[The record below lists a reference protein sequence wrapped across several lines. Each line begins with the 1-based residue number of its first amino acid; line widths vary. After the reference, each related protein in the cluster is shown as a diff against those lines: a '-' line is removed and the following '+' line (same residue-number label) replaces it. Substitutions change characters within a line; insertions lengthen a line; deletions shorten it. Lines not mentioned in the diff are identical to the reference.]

1 MKLKLIKLNCKNVG
15 AYGIENISTGDT
27 IELSGHSAEKARNN
41 PDFTEVL
48 TKAKKNGNRS
58 GNKKQSK
65 L

>member
-1 MKLKLIKLNCKNVG
+1 MKFKLIKSKCKNVG

-48 TKAKKNGNRS
+48 TKAKKNGKSS
-58 GNKKQSK
+58 GNKK
-65 L
+65 